1 MTFPPKRSMSAFNN
15 PLYAVYVLHMTNR
28 DDFRAPV
35 IRTIAQRAGYRCSNQ
50 TCLRATIGPD
60 GADDS
65 ASIGVAAHIT
75 AAAEGGPRYDPS
87 LTPEER
93 AAAENGIWL
102 CQTCSR
108 LVDVD
113 VISHSVDQLREWK
126 TLAEM
131 RAYLGIRGFA
141 IVVSRSFQKLEDKM
155 PSLIAEMRDD
165 IGSNP
170 FIREFVILSRAW
182 SYNGNPENPIFSYFF
197 EDHDNL
203 KPMLKVMQNYGAV
216 IETTYNNTD
225 RFEFTEDFAE
235 YLQLPV

>member
-1 MTFPPKRSMSAFNN
+1 MAK
-15 PLYAVYVLHMTNR
+15 R

-35 IRTIAQRAGYRCSNQ
+35 VRIIAQRAGYRCSNQ
-50 TCLRATIGPD
+50 TCLRPTIGPD
-60 GADDS
+60 GSDQS

-87 LTPEER
+87 LTAEER

-102 CQTCSR
+102 CQTCGR

-113 VISHSVDQLREWK
+113 ITSHSTDQLREWK

-141 IVVSRSFQKLEDKM
+141 IVVSRSFKKLEEKM
-155 PSLIAEMRDD
+155 PSLVAEMRED
-165 IGSNP
+165 IAGAP
-170 FIREFVILSRAW
+170 FVREFIILSKKW
-182 SYNGNPENPIFSYFF
+182 SYNGDPKKQIFSYHF
-197 EDHDNL
+197 EDHDSL
-203 KPMLKVMQNYGAV
+203 KLMLKVMQNYGAI
-216 IETTYNNTD
+216 IETTHNNTD

-235 YLQLPV
+235 YLLLPI

>member
-1 MTFPPKRSMSAFNN
+1 MA
-15 PLYAVYVLHMTNR
+15 NR
-28 DDFRAPV
+28 DDFRATV
-35 IRTIAQRAGYRCSNQ
+35 IRTIAQRSGYRCSNQ
-50 TCLRATIGPD
+50 TCLRPTIGPD
-60 GADDS
+60 GADES

-75 AAAEGGPRYDPS
+75 AAAEGGPRYDPT
-87 LTPEER
+87 LTAEER

-113 VISHSVDQLREWK
+113 VASHSIDQLKEWK

-141 IVVSRSFQKLEDKM
+141 IVVSRSFQKLEGKM
-155 PSLIAEMRDD
+155 PSLVAEMRDD
-165 IGSNP
+165 IASAP
-170 FIREFVILSRAW
+170 FIREFIIGSKKW
-182 SYNGNPENPIFSYFF
+182 SYNGDPQNPIFSYFF

-203 KPMLKVMQNYGAV
+203 KPMLKVMQNHYA
-216 IETTYNNTD
+216 IIDTTHNNTD

-235 YLQLPV
+235 YLLLPV

>member
-1 MTFPPKRSMSAFNN
+1 MA
-15 PLYAVYVLHMTNR
+15 NR

-50 TCLRATIGPD
+50 TCLRPTIGPD

-75 AAAEGGPRYDPS
+75 AAAEGGPRYDPT

-113 VISHSVDQLREWK
+113 VTSHSIDQLREWK

-141 IVVSRSFQKLEDKM
+141 IVVSRSFQKLEEKM
-155 PSLIAEMRDD
+155 PGLVAEMRND
-165 IGSNP
+165 IGNEP
-170 FIREFVILSRAW
+170 FVREFVILSKDW
-182 SYNGNPENPIFSYFF
+182 SYNGDSENPIFSYFF
-197 EDHDNL
+197 EDHDKL
-203 KPMLKVMQNYGAV
+203 KPMLKVMQNYGAI
-216 IETTYNNTD
+216 IETTHNNTD

-235 YLQLPV
+235 YLRLPT

>member
-1 MTFPPKRSMSAFNN
+1 MAS
-15 PLYAVYVLHMTNR
+15 R

-50 TCLRATIGPD
+50 TCLRPTIRPD
-60 GADDS
+60 GAKDS

-75 AAAEGGPRYDPS
+75 AAAEGGPRYDPALS
-87 LTPEER
+87 AEER
-93 AAAENGIWL
+93 AAADNGIWL

-113 VISHSVDQLREWK
+113 VVSHSEEQLREWK

-131 RAYLGIRGFA
+131 RAYLGLRGFE
-141 IVVSRSFQKLEDKM
+141 IVVSRNFKKLERAM
-155 PSLIAEMRDD
+155 PELVAEMRDD
-165 IGSNP
+165 IFKDP
-170 FIREFVILSRAW
+170 FIREFILLS
-182 SYNGNPENPIFSYFF
+182 NKHIFNFDEENPIFTYYF
-197 EDHDNL
+197 EDHSAL
-203 KPMLKVMQNYGAV
+203 KPKMKVMKNYGAV

-225 RFEFTEDFAE
+225 RFEFTEDFVE

>member
-1 MTFPPKRSMSAFNN
+1 MA
-15 PLYAVYVLHMTNR
+15 NR
-28 DDFRAPV
+28 DEFKATV

-50 TCLRATIGPD
+50 NCLRPTIGPD

-102 CQTCSR
+102 CQSCSR

-113 VISHSVDQLREWK
+113 VISHPVDQIREWK

-141 IVVSRSFQKLEDKM
+141 IVVSRSFQKLEEKM
-155 PSLIAEMRDD
+155 PSLVAEMRDD
-165 IGSNP
+165 IGNNP
-170 FIREFVILSRAW
+170 FVREFVILSKKW
-182 SYNGNPENPIFSYFF
+182 SYNGDPKNPIFSYFF

-203 KPMLKVMQNYGAV
+203 KPMLKVMQNYGAI

>member
-1 MTFPPKRSMSAFNN
+1 MAK
-15 PLYAVYVLHMTNR
+15 R
-28 DDFRAPV
+28 DDFRASV

-50 TCLRATIGPD
+50 TCLRPTIGPD
-60 GADDS
+60 GADES

-75 AAAEGGPRYDPS
+75 AAAEGGPRYDPT
-87 LTPEER
+87 LTAEER

-113 VISHSVDQLREWK
+113 VTSHSIDQLREWK

-155 PSLIAEMRDD
+155 PKLVAKMRNDLASVPFTREFI
-165 IGSNP
+165 IGSKKW
-170 FIREFVILSRAW
+170 L
-182 SYNGNPENPIFSYFF
+182 YNGDPENPIFSYYF

-203 KPMLKVMQNYGAV
+203 KPMLKMMQNYDAI
-216 IETTYNNTD
+216 IETTYNNVD

-235 YLQLPV
+235 YLLLPV

>member
-1 MTFPPKRSMSAFNN
+1 MA
-15 PLYAVYVLHMTNR
+15 NR

-35 IRTIAQRAGYRCSNQ
+35 VRTIAQRAGFRCSNQ
-50 TCLRATIGPD
+50 TCLRPTIGPD
-60 GADDS
+60 GANET

-75 AAAEGGPRYDPS
+75 AAAEGGPRYDPT

-93 AAAENGIWL
+93 SAAGNGIWL

-113 VISHSVDQLREWK
+113 VPSHSIDHLREWK

-141 IVVSRSFQKLEDKM
+141 IVVSRSFQSLENKM
-155 PSLIAEMRDD
+155 PDLVAEMRDD
-165 IGSNP
+165 MKTEP
-170 FIREFVILSRAW
+170 FVREFIVFSRKW
-182 SYNGNPENPIFSYFF
+182 SYTGDPEKPVFSYFF

-203 KPMLKVMQNYGAV
+203 KPKLKVMQNYGAI
-216 IETTYNNTD
+216 IETTHNNTD
-225 RFEFTEDFAE
+225 RFEFTEDFSE

>member
-1 MTFPPKRSMSAFNN
+1 MALRMAK
-15 PLYAVYVLHMTNR
+15 R

-50 TCLRATIGPD
+50 TCLRPTIGPD
-60 GADDS
+60 GADES

-75 AAAEGGPRYDPS
+75 AAAEGGPRYDPT
-87 LTPEER
+87 LTAEER
-93 AAAENGIWL
+93 SAAENGIWL

-108 LVDVD
+108 LIDVD
-113 VISHSVDQLREWK
+113 VTSHSIDQLREWK

-155 PSLIAEMRDD
+155 PSLVAEMRDD
-165 IGSNP
+165 IANAP
-170 FIREFVILSRAW
+170 FTREFIIGSKKW
-182 SYNGNPENPIFSYFF
+182 SYNGDPENPIFSYYF
-197 EDHDNL
+197 EDHENL
-203 KPMLKVMQNYGAV
+203 KPMLKVMQNYDAI

-235 YLQLPV
+235 YLLLPV

>member
-1 MTFPPKRSMSAFNN
+1 MA
-15 PLYAVYVLHMTNR
+15 NR

-35 IRTIAQRAGYRCSNQ
+35 KSTIAQRAGYRCSNQ
-50 TCLRATIGPD
+50 TCLRPTIGPE

-75 AAAEGGPRYDPS
+75 AAAEGGPRYDPT
-87 LTPEER
+87 LTHEER
-93 AAAENGIWL
+93 TAAENGIWL

-113 VISHSVDQLREWK
+113 VTSHSSDQLKEWK

-155 PSLIAEMRDD
+155 PGLMAEMRKD
-165 IGSNP
+165 IGNAP
-170 FIREFVILSRAW
+170 FVREFIILSKKW
-182 SYNGNPENPIFSYFF
+182 SYNGDPKNPIFTYYF
-197 EDHDNL
+197 EDHDDL
-203 KPMLKVMQNYGAV
+203 KPMLKVMLSYSAI
-216 IETTYNNTD
+216 IETTHNNTD